1 MTSLSLLR
9 AMNIGFFSAL
19 VGLLFGAGRP
29 IGFWLLL
36 SLVLNFEDLCTNLL
50 VHRAASI
57 SLEEKDSFSKNTL
70 YSSDTM
76 KTNVNKQFLPPL
88 GHNIP
93 RFSRGI
99 SLRRRPGLHLSTIE
113 CSRA

>member
-19 VGLLFGAGRP
+19 VGLLFGASRP

-36 SLVLNFEDLCTNLL
+36 LLVLNFEDLCTNLL

-76 KTNVNKQFLPPL
+76 KTNVNKHFFLHWVTTFQGFL
-88 GHNIP
+88 VESHYVDVQVFI
-93 RFSRGI
+93 
-99 SLRRRPGLHLSTIE
+99 
-113 CSRA
+113 